1 MNYKS
6 FKQQLLTCSLIVM
19 TSSLVSISTTM
30 NHRLVTSSPLQYK
43 QIDYAHKAF
52 SFEIEAWASG
62 MFDPQHT
69 MGNLGIDGK
78 NSMVLSQQGYG
89 DFNTE
94 LILLA
99 IPSGTPNYLST
110 IQLTPELMMYGELFH
125 VYKQFEHIFF
135 DIRTAL
141 ISCATTVNIQEF
153 GGGNGAMPDLWGN
166 TLYNAHDA
174 FTQADWAY
182 GKFGDQ
188 QKITGFDNIQVML
201 GSSTAMESFSSDAC
215 KSFIAGFGIIEI
227 PTGAGTKAE
236 WLFEPQVGT
245 NHWAFGFGG
254 DCMVVAD
261 NGFSL
266 VAGGNYRYMLKNWE
280 TRSFDLTANGQW
292 SRYLALDTVSALNT
306 QSEGTV
312 PGLPGINLFTQDALI
327 NGRGQLNVYA
337 RLQKRFENCLFE
349 LSYNYFFT
357 QKETI
362 STIDQIA
369 QGFGIYD
376 TASGGG
382 VSTSHLAQIWQ
393 RDVPLDDPAVS
404 VVTSDLNLNSAC
416 QSQFVSNT
424 IAARLQR
431 VQNRCTYGVGGSVDL
446 AASAQAIST
455 WSVWLNLEVL
465 LP

>member
-1 MNYKS
+1 M
-6 FKQQLLTCSLIVM
+6 LLIA
-19 TSSLVSISTTM
+19 SSIVSISTSM
-30 NHRLVTSSPLQYK
+30 NHRLVSSSPLQYK

-69 MGNLGIDGK
+69 MKNLGIDGK
-78 NSMVLSQQGYG
+78 SHMVLSQEGYG

-94 LILLA
+94 YILLA
-99 IPSGTPNYLST
+99 IASETPDYLST
-110 IQLTPELMMYGELFH
+110 AVLTPELMMYGELFH
-125 VYKQFEHIFF
+125 VYKQFEYIFF

-141 ISCATTVNIQEF
+141 ISCRSIVNIQEV
-153 GGGNGAMPDLWGN
+153 GGGDGAMLDFNGQ

-174 FTQADWAY
+174 FTQSDWKY
-182 GKFGDQ
+182 GKFGDA
-188 QKITGFDNIQVML
+188 QKLTGFDNIQVML
-201 GSSTAMESFSSDAC
+201 GSSTDMQSFSSDSC
-215 KSFIAGFGIIEI
+215 KSFLAGFGIIEI
-227 PTGAGTKAE
+227 PTGAGSQAA

-254 DCMVVAD
+254 DCMVLAD

-280 TRSFDLTANGQW
+280 TRSFDLTDNGQW
-292 SRYLALDTVSALNT
+292 SRYLALDTIANLAT
-306 QSEGTV
+306 EGTV

-327 NGRGQLNVYA
+327 EGRNQLNVYA

-362 STIDQIA
+362 NVVDTIA
-369 QGFGIYD
+369 PGFGIYN
-376 TASGGG
+376 TATGGG
-382 VSTSHLAQIWQ
+382 GSTSHLAQIWQ
-393 RDVPLDDPAVS
+393 RNVPLDNSPVTL
-404 VVTSDLNLNSAC
+404 VTSNLDLASGAANQWA
-416 QSQFVSNT
+416 SNT

-431 VQNRCTYGVGGSVDL
+431 IEDHCTYGIGASVDL
-446 AASAQAIST
+446 AASLQAIST
-455 WSVWLNLEVL
+455 WSVWFNFEIL
-465 LP
+465 LS